1 MKERNEILQNLIDI
15 LEKTYS
21 VYICIRD
28 ISGISNFIPQMR
40 LKLKNKNHSCPF
52 CRAINKMSKYCAEK
66 CVENDYEIIS
76 KLDDHNVGYSGFCY
90 SGIYKVVQPVYY
102 KNELICMIFIEGF
115 AIKEEYKNSLEKI
128 SDICKKTGCERK
140 ILIEEFNK
148 LPCLP
153 AAKINE
159 IENVADI
166 LFRLIVLILEN
177 NENLLLQ
184 YKKSDSNMLINA
196 VTEYVISNF
205 RNEISLKSI
214 AKVFHVNYNYLSKT
228 FKEETGLNFIDYV
241 TKLRIEE
248 AKKMILFSNKTITEI
263 TFELGYN
270 DTAYFSKV
278 FKRYTGY
285 SPSHFKNHYGLF
297 QEP

>member
-1 MKERNEILQNLIDI
+1 
-15 LEKTYS
+15 
-21 VYICIRD
+21 
-28 ISGISNFIPQMR
+28 
-40 LKLKNKNHSCPF
+40 
-52 CRAINKMSKYCAEK
+52 
-66 CVENDYEIIS
+66 
-76 KLDDHNVGYSGFCY
+76 
-90 SGIYKVVQPVYY
+90 
-102 KNELICMIFIEGF
+102 MIFIEGF